1 MDDDQIADILEEVVG
16 EDIWKDLPVPRWLEI
31 KRFALLVAEREREE
45 CAKLCDY
52 VYNNI
57 VTDEHIKNMAFKIR
71 ARGQQ

>member
-31 KRFALLVAEREREE
+31 KRFAFLVAEREREA
-45 CAKLCDY
+45 CAKVCEDSVEYAGDTLA
-52 VYNNI
+52 
-57 VTDEHIKNMAFKIR
+57 EAIR

>member
-1 MDDDQIADILEEVVG
+1 MTRDEIIQMATKVYGKCEWHESALQHLQI
-16 EDIWKDLPVPRWLEI
+16 
-31 KRFALLVAEREREE
+31 FAQLIAEKEREE

-71 ARGQQ
+71 ARGQE